1 MTYSNTKTQGPPL
14 AKLMCDGTEDNPAN
28 GEQVST
34 CKLMESDANAA
45 FMALKLSRADDWVW
59 M

>member
-1 MTYSNTKTQGPPL
+1 M

>member
-1 MTYSNTKTQGPPL
+1 M
-14 AKLMCDGTEDNPAN
+14 AKLTRTGAEDNLAN
-28 GEQVST
+28 GEQMST